1 MPPCS
6 ARIGSKLW
14 QTPWIKQIR
23 PLRCGIL
30 CARCQE
36 LRRPRSESPLQSE
49 IKNLYEIRT
58 GKQFPRA
65 SCALAAPL
73 LSAFADRSWAHRN
86 CQEMLTNKL
95 QADQKNTSK
104 RLENGKI
111 SSRANLSRTSFE
123 PQTGILISKRLE
135 NGKISSRANLSRT
148 SFEPQTGILILQSSN
163 NPRNSGAGSKTGSKF
178 AFIPWR
184 IWNVACS
191 CHSWKIPNFIT
202 TLIPENSSK
211 IVVKRDLRS
220 TRQSCGHR
228 L

>member
-58 GKQFPRA
+58 GKQFPTA

-95 QADQKNTSK
+95 QADQKNT
-104 RLENGKI
+104 
-111 SSRANLSRTSFE
+111 
-123 PQTGILISKRLE
+123 SKRLE

>member
-73 LSAFADRSWAHRN
+73 LSTFADRSWAHRN

-95 QADQKNTSK
+95 QADQKNT
-104 RLENGKI
+104 
-111 SSRANLSRTSFE
+111 
-123 PQTGILISKRLE
+123 SKRLE